1 MSETESETGGT
12 EEQPAAGSTPDAPAG
27 PEAQAFPDPP
37 AAPPAAE
44 PGASAPAT
52 AVLPSAD
59 DVKAWEGYQLDEIS
73 GQGVA
78 KVEGLFV
85 DAESGD
91 PAWVLA
97 KLGRFGKTVPVSIRE
112 CAAAA
117 GRVWVPHE
125 REVIRNAPAVDPS
138 MPLNREQEIQVLEYY
153 GIPESVGRGAE
164 IADRAEGATTAKP
177 PA

>member
-1 MSETESETGGT
+1 MA
-12 EEQPAAGSTPDAPAG
+12 EEEGDKTTAPADQS
-27 PEAQAFPDPP
+27 A
-37 AAPPAAE
+37 AAPVQ
-44 PGASAPAT
+44 PG
-52 AVLPSAD
+52 LE

-85 DAESGD
+85 DSETGE

-97 KLGRFGKTVPVSIRE
+97 KLGRFGKTVPVSVRE

-117 GRVWVPHE
+117 GKVWVPHE

-138 MPLNREQEIQVLEYY
+138 MPLNREQELQVLEYY
-153 GIPESVGRGAE
+153 GIPGSVGRAAE
-164 IADRAEGATTAKP
+164 IADRPEGSVTSKA

>member
-1 MSETESETGGT
+1 MSETEPEGETSKAAST
-12 EEQPAAGSTPDAPAG
+12 QPGV
-27 PEAQAFPDPP
+27 E
-37 AAPPAAE
+37 
-44 PGASAPAT
+44 
-52 AVLPSAD
+52 

-85 DAESGD
+85 DKETGE

-97 KLGRFGKTVPVSIRE
+97 KLGRFGKTVPVSVRE

-125 REVIRNAPAVDPS
+125 REVIRNAPAVDPA
-138 MPLNREQEIQVLEYY
+138 MPLNREQELQVLEYY
-153 GIPESVGRGAE
+153 GIPETVGRAAE
-164 IADRAEGATTAKP
+164 IADRPEGSTTAEA

>member
-1 MSETESETGGT
+1 MSETESGGG
-12 EEQPAAGSTPDAPAG
+12 P
-27 PEAQAFPDPP
+27 PEAGN
-37 AAPPAAE
+37 APKPAAE
-44 PGASAPAT
+44 GSATTEPTVPAQPT
-52 AVLPSAD
+52 LE
-59 DVKAWEGYQLDEIS
+59 DVEAWHGYQLDEVS
-73 GQGVA
+73 GKGVA

-85 DAESGD
+85 DKESGE

-97 KLGRFGKTVPVSIRE
+97 KLGRFGKIVPVSVRE

-125 REVIRNAPAVDPS
+125 REVIRNAPAVDPA
-138 MPLNREQEIQVLEYY
+138 MPLNREQEMQVLEYY

-164 IADRAEGATTAKP
+164 ISERPEGAVTSQA

>member
-1 MSETESETGGT
+1 MSEEEAEGGT
-12 EEQPAAGSTPDAPAG
+12 AGEPVEAKIYEARSDGARSDEARSDEAKPDAAGSAKAAAPA
-27 PEAQAFPDPP
+27 AQ
-37 AAPPAAE
+37 
-44 PGASAPAT
+44 PG
-52 AVLPSAD
+52 LE
-59 DVKAWEGYQLDEIS
+59 DVKAWTGYQLDEIS

-85 DAESGD
+85 DKESGE

-97 KLGRFGKTVPVSIRE
+97 KLGRFGKIVPVSVRE

-125 REVIRNAPAVDPS
+125 REVIRNAPAVDPT
-138 MPLNREQEIQVLEYY
+138 MPLNREQEMQVLEYY
-153 GIPESVGRGAE
+153 GIPETVGRGAE
-164 IADRAEGATTAKP
+164 IAERPEGATTAVA

>member
-1 MSETESETGGT
+1 MSDEKSEAGDKGT
-12 EEQPAAGSTPDAPAG
+12 KSSSGS
-27 PEAQAFPDPP
+27 FPPPPP
-37 AAPPAAE
+37 AAAQAAAE
-44 PGASAPAT
+44 PASAA
-52 AVLPSAD
+52 ANLPSAD

-85 DAESGD
+85 DKESGE

-97 KLGRFGKTVPVSIRE
+97 KLGRFGKTVPVSLRE

-117 GRVWVPHE
+117 GRVWVPHD

-138 MPLNREQEIQVLEYY
+138 MPLNREQEMQVLEYY
-153 GIPESVGRGAE
+153 GIPETVGRGAE
-164 IADRAEGATTAKP
+164 IADRPEGATTATP
-177 PA
+177 PS

>member
-1 MSETESETGGT
+1 MSETESETAGG
-12 EEQPAAGSTPDAPAG
+12 EKQAAPAA
-27 PEAQAFPDPP
+27 
-37 AAPPAAE
+37 
-44 PGASAPAT
+44 

-85 DAESGD
+85 DKESGE

-97 KLGRFGKTVPVSIRE
+97 KLGRFGKTVPVSVRE

-117 GRVWVPHE
+117 GRVWVPHD
-125 REVIRNAPAVDPS
+125 REVIRNAPAVDPT
-138 MPLNREQEIQVLEYY
+138 MPLNREQEMQVLEYY
-153 GIPESVGRGAE
+153 GIPETVGRGTE
-164 IADRAEGATTAKP
+164 IADRPEGATTAIP
-177 PA
+177 LA

>member
-12 EEQPAAGSTPDAPAG
+12 EEQASADSAPVPADASATPAPTEPAG
-27 PEAQAFPDPP
+27 
-37 AAPPAAE
+37 
-44 PGASAPAT
+44 SAPASSSAT
-52 AVLPSAD
+52 LPSAD

-85 DAESGD
+85 DKESGD
-91 PAWVLA
+91 PVWVLA
-97 KLGRFGKTVPVSIRE
+97 KLGRFGKTVPVSLRE

-117 GRVWVPHE
+117 GRVWVPHD
-125 REVIRNAPAVDPS
+125 REVIRNAPAVDPT
-138 MPLNREQEIQVLEYY
+138 MPLNREQEMQVLDYY
-153 GIPESVGRGAE
+153 GIPATVGRGAE
-164 IADRAEGATTAKP
+164 IADRPEGATTAKP